1 MRLAMAAGRLL
12 VVGCCLV
19 NSGPLSA
26 LDSLAP
32 LPSPLTLEQALK
44 LADRSHPERELAE
57 AALLKARA
65 EQVGVAAADDLEVE
79 FSAALSAVDPSPVAL
94 DQSRNDS
101 WARLRLSKQLS
112 DFGHTERALAAADA
126 ARQGQSWQ
134 LLGVRLQRRLQ
145 VMARFFDVLLSDL
158 EHARDNEAMAN
169 AYVELDRARS
179 RNELGQLS
187 DIELLELESAY
198 QRVRLR
204 ANASQQSQRITRSL
218 LAVSLNRPDDLP
230 ADLIYPPTFEPP
242 TLQEIE
248 VLTQQALANNPSLL
262 ALRAEVEALEQRLRA
277 AAALDNPVLR
287 AELET
292 ASYNRNLG
300 GRNPLTASLVLEVP
314 LFSGGRVDAQ
324 VARERAHLQENRAK
338 LRAYELELRQQL
350 LEQWLEL
357 QRLQIRREELLV
369 TGDFRD
375 LYLERS
381 RSLYDLEVAS
391 DLGDSMTQI
400 TDLQLQQAENDLQ
413 IRLTRARLEALTGNL
428 VPVIEAPTKTD
439 D

>member
-1 MRLAMAAGRLL
+1 MAANRLL
-12 VVGCCLV
+12 GLVSCLV
-19 NSGPLSA
+19 MGGPLSA
-26 LDSLAP
+26 QGPHAP

-44 LADRSHPERELAE
+44 LADQSHPERELAE

-65 EQVGVAAADDLEVE
+65 EQAGVAVTNDLQVH
-79 FSAALSAVDPSPVAL
+79 FSAALSAIDPSPVATN
-94 DQSRNDS
+94 QSHNDS

-112 DFGHTERALAAADA
+112 DFGRTEHALAAADA

-134 LLGVRLQRRLQ
+134 LLDVRQQRRLQ

-169 AYVELDRARS
+169 TYVQLDRARS
-179 RNELGQLS
+179 RNELSQLS
-187 DIELLELESAY
+187 DIELLELESIY
-198 QRVRLR
+198 QRARLR
-204 ANASQQSQRITRSL
+204 ANASQQKQRITRSL
-218 LAVSLNRPDDLP
+218 LAVSLDRPDDLP
-230 ADLIYPPTFEPP
+230 ADLVYPPTLEPIP
-242 TLQEIE
+242 PQEIE
-248 VLTQQALANNPSLL
+248 VLTQQALASNPSLR
-262 ALRAEVEALEQRLRA
+262 ALRAEVTVLEQRLQA
-277 AAALDNPVLR
+277 AAADDNPVLR
-287 AELET
+287 AEFEA
-292 ASYNRNLG
+292 ASYNRDLS

-314 LFSGGRVDAQ
+314 LSRGGWIDAQ
-324 VARERAHLQENRAK
+324 IARERAQLQENRAK

-357 QRLQIRREELLV
+357 QRLRIRREELLV

-381 RSLYDLEVAS
+381 RSLYDLEFAS

-400 TDLQLQQAENDLQ
+400 ADLHLQQAENDLQ
-413 IRLTRARLEALTGNL
+413 IRLTRARLEALTGTL
-428 VPVIEAPTKTD
+428 LPGIDVTTTTD